1 MNKRNVVLV
10 TGMAVLLGLS
20 LVAVVRADEGPPPGA
35 ICNATGDNP
44 FGFPFTI
51 SHSNCV
57 NCVNA
62 FLSGGAD
69 ALGPCVCKAG
79 IAAGAIPPDQYG
91 ECVAEVSSSGVV
103 LGASTVSLAVF
114 SI

>member
-1 MNKRNVVLV
+1 MNNRNIVLL
-10 TGMAVLLGLS
+10 TGMALLLGLS
-20 LVAVVRADEGPPPGA
+20 LVAVVRADDEGPPPGA

-62 FLSGGAD
+62 FLTGGED
-69 ALGPCVCKAG
+69 ALGPCICKVGVAG
-79 IAAGAIPPDQYG
+79 GFIPPDQYG
-91 ECVAEVSSSGVV
+91 ECVAEVSSSGITF
-103 LGASTVSLAVF
+103 G
-114 SI
+114 